1 MAQYIW
7 QHNDWQG
14 GTQPRF
20 IWQEETLRP
29 LISQCEQLQQQL
41 LTQTSTQQ
49 GIDSSSQ
56 IDTLVQNALR
66 TSEIEGEVL
75 NVASVRSS
83 VVRHLGLEQAGFTLG
98 NAQAKDTSTPE
109 TEALIKLLLEATEQ
123 HKQTLTIDTLCQWQ
137 EALFTTPPLYKKIAI
152 GQLRG
157 DAPMQVVS
165 GRMDKPTVHFEAPP
179 RTALENELNRFLH
192 WFNKPPKDLNPLLRA
207 GITHLWLITLH
218 PFDDGNGRVTRA
230 VTDRALAQAENNS
243 IRYYSLSAAIMAR
256 RNEYYEQLEIT
267 QKGTLDITQWLQWFL
282 SVLNDAITQG
292 QHRFQRTLNKT
303 RFWQRHAQ
311 TPLSERQIKV
321 LNRLL
326 DTEGEEFTQGIN
338 ASKYK
343 ALAKVSKSTATRELA
358 DLLAKGCIV
367 KLPGGGRSTRYEIN
381 ENR

>member
-7 QHNDWQG
+7 QHEAWQEG
-14 GTQPRF
+14 AQPNF
-20 IWQEETLRP
+20 TWQEETLCP
-29 LISQCEQLQQQL
+29 LLSQCEQL

-49 GIDSSSQ
+49 DIDSSSQ
-56 IDTLVQNALR
+56 IDNLVQNALR

-83 VVRHLGLEQAGFTLG
+83 VVRQLGLEQAGFALD
-98 NAQAKDTSTPE
+98 NAQKKDTSTPE
-109 TEALIKLLLEATEQ
+109 TEALVHLLLEATKQ
-123 HKQTLTIDTLCQWQ
+123 HKQALTINTLCQWQ
-137 EALFTTPPLYKKIAI
+137 GALFTTPPLYKEIKI
-152 GQLRG
+152 GQLRSE
-157 DAPMQVVS
+157 ALMQVVS

-179 RTALENELNRFLH
+179 RTILEKELKRFLD
-192 WFNKPPKDLNPLLRA
+192 WFNNPTKNLNPLLRA
-207 GITHLWLITLH
+207 GIAHLWLITLH

-230 VTDRALAQAENNS
+230 MTDRALAQAENNS

-256 RNEYYEQLEIT
+256 RGEYYEQLERA
-267 QKGTLDITQWLQWFL
+267 QKGTLEITEWLQWFL

-292 QHRFQRTLNKT
+292 QHRFQRTLNKA

-311 TPLSERQIKV
+311 TTLSERQIKV

-326 DTEGEEFTQGIN
+326 DTEGEAFTQGIN

-358 DLLAKGCIV
+358 DLLTKGCIV
-367 KLPGGGRSTRYEIN
+367 KLPGGGRSTRYKVLFKN
-381 ENR
+381 